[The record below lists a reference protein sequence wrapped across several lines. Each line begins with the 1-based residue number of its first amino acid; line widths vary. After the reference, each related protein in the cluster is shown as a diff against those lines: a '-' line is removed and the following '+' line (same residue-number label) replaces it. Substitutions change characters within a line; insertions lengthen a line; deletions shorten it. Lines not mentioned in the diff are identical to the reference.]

1 MQNMNSENPKV
12 FISYSWEDNDHK
24 AWVKEL
30 ANRLI
35 SDGIDATVDQYD
47 LQLGDRLPHFMEN
60 AIVNSDYVL
69 IICTPNYKKKSDA
82 RTGGVGYEGHII
94 SDELFSKGNER
105 KFIPVIRK
113 GSATGAM
120 PSCLAGKL
128 GIDLTV
134 TADSEH
140 NYQDLITTLYGA
152 NKKPK
157 LGKKPSYVQPHKNTY
172 NPNAK
177 TEEPIHILGII
188 TDEVTVPK
196 MDGTRGSALYKI
208 PFRLSSRPSEIWK
221 QLFLQLWSFPPSFS
235 TMHRPGIASVYGDK
249 IILDGTTI
257 EEVRDTHRA
266 TLILCVDE
274 ANKREAQIIAEQK
287 RKEVLEQQRKNQH
300 FDNVNSI
307 ADDIKF

>member
-1 MQNMNSENPKV
+1 MQYMSSENPKV
-12 FISYSWEDNDHK
+12 FISYSWEDDDHK

-30 ANRLI
+30 AYKLI

-47 LQLGDRLPHFMEN
+47 LQLGDRLPQFMEN
-60 AIVNSDYVL
+60 AIANSDYVL

-94 SDELFSKGNER
+94 SAELFSKSNER

-113 GSATGAM
+113 GSATEVI

-134 TADSEH
+134 TADYEH

-152 NKKPK
+152 GKKPK
-157 LGKKPSYVQPHKNTY
+157 LGQRPSYIQPQKSTIIS
-172 NPNAK
+172 NAK
-177 TEEPIHILGII
+177 SDETTHILGII

-196 MDGTRGSALYKI
+196 MDGTRGSALYKV
-208 PFRLSSRPSEIWK
+208 PFRLSARPSELWK
-221 QLFLQLWSFPPSFS
+221 KLFLHLWSFPPSFS
-235 TMHRPGIASVYGDK
+235 TMHKPGIASVYGDK

-257 EEVRDTHRA
+257 EEVRDYHRE
-266 TLILCVDE
+266 TLILCVAE
-274 ANKREAQIIAEQK
+274 ANKKEKQILDEQD
-287 RKEVLEQQRKNQH
+287 RKEELAQQRKNQH
-300 FDNVNSI
+300 FDNINSI
-307 ADDIKF
+307 ADEIKF